1 MPTATWV
8 ALQNITL
15 TGTQADITFS
25 NIPATYRDLV
35 LVCNSKQTATP
46 AQDQSLQF
54 NGDTGSNYNVVI
66 MWGDGS
72 TYDSDTFSNQTN
84 MLIDFYASITTAFS
98 NVTIVQIMDYSATDK
113 HKTVLS
119 RANRAS
125 SGVDA
130 IAGRW
135 ASTDAIT
142 SIKYF
147 ASGRTLDIGS
157 TVALYGIVS

>member
-1 MPTATWV
+1 
-8 ALQNITL
+8 
-15 TGTQADITFS
+15 
-25 NIPATYRDLV
+25 
-35 LVCNSKQTATP
+35 
-46 AQDQSLQF
+46 
-54 NGDTGSNYNVVI
+54 
-66 MWGDGS
+66 
-72 TYDSDTFSNQTN
+72 

-98 NVTIVQIMDYSATDK
+98 NVTIVHIMDYSATDK

-135 ASTDAIT
+135 ASTSAIT